1 MTWLQ
6 PPSRHRSIK
15 QMQRFVPQPYFFFRD
30 LNFDIL
36 ICACRYVCLGGSSS
50 PTPSDGSHGYPCP
63 KGHRCPV
70 GSTQEVP
77 CEPGTYSPALGA
89 AFCRTCPRGT
99 LCASTATQEP
109 SICPAGEYGGNIQL
123 PPEEKKK
130 KHNPKRTYNERAL
143 FSWGYLCPAGT
154 VLPQPCPLGT
164 FSNQTGAHSF
174 SVCMPCPSGRYCGS
188 LGSSIPQGN

>member
-1 MTWLQ
+1 MTGLQ
-6 PPSRHRSIK
+6 PPPRHRSIK
-15 QMQRFVPQPYFFFRD
+15 QMQCFFFD
-30 LNFDIL
+30 LVFFPLDLYFDVL

-63 KGHRCPV
+63 EGHRCPV

-109 SICPAGEYGGNIQL
+109 SICPAGEYSGNKQL
-123 PPEEKKK
+123 PAVKKKK
-130 KHNPKRTYNERAL
+130 KHNPKRTYNEWAL
-143 FSWGYLCPAGT
+143 F
-154 VLPQPCPLGT
+154 
-164 FSNQTGAHSF
+164 F
-174 SVCMPCPSGRYCGS
+174 
-188 LGSSIPQGN
+188 